1 MSTKAMNKGIELK
14 IISIIAEAST
24 IPVEQI
30 QADSSLLDLG
40 IDSLGA
46 LTVISDLENEFN
58 LSIETAT
65 ALEFTHVNQII
76 SYLEE
81 AVPST

>member
-1 MSTKAMNKGIELK
+1 MDKDIESMV
-14 IISIIAEAST
+14 ISIIAEASSL
-24 IPVEQI
+24 PVEQI
-30 QADSSLLDLG
+30 QKDSSLLGLG

-46 LTVISDLENEFN
+46 LSVISDLENEFN

-76 SYLEE
+76 SYLES
-81 AVPST
+81 ALPSG